1 MSSSSTYFSSS
12 PFQKRVSVM
21 VRWGGGS
28 VVMVPLS
35 GILKFHLYTLLEWG
49 RNCSFFGCLFFS
61 CRGSTSQLGI
71 AVRYVENV
79 IQFTFMDHKHASFQT
94 VVNSSSQIYKK
105 IIHTNLV

>member
-1 MSSSSTYFSSS
+1 
-12 PFQKRVSVM
+12 
-21 VRWGGGS
+21 
-28 VVMVPLS
+28 MVPLS

-49 RNCSFFGCLFFS
+49 RNSFFS

-105 IIHTNLV
+105 IINTNLV